1 MGCFPQNFTGKP
13 VTPFEMHTR
22 IFFLLGLCSPRCL
35 GLIWTMF
42 ATKLRI
48 QSFLSAMKIY
58 HTWNKTST
66 RMNPK
71 AFLKNLQAFS
81 NFLMTRRKILA
92 EILTPMT
99 DLAKKAQVKALHSIS
114 KGTSFLLLFFELYK
128 LRPQMLC

>member
-1 MGCFPQNFTGKP
+1 MFPSKFYGETRDAIR
-13 VTPFEMHTR
+13 MHTR
-22 IFFLLGLCSPRCL
+22 TFFLLGLCSPRCL

-48 QSFLSAMKIY
+48 QSFLSAVKIY

-92 EILTPMT
+92 EILTPKM
-99 DLAKKAQVKALHSIS
+99 DRAKKALVKLLHFTY
-114 KGTSFLLLFFELYK
+114 KGTISLLLFFELF
-128 LRPQMLC
+128 Q